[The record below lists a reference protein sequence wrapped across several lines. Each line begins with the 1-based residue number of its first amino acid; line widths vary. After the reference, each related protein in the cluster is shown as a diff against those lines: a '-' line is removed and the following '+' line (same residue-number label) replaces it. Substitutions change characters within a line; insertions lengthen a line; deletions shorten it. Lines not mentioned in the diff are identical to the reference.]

1 MPSTPSTAPPAQ
13 SRATIEAEMEQLAQ
27 LSLQEEHEDGAD
39 EQLPLGATES
49 KAKKRRH
56 EKRTWKPKVSIN
68 ATVEETDTSIEVDG
82 FGGAHHEESNANDT
96 SSPPSDTETV
106 ATEPLPQFRYAVP
119 QLPRGH
125 YIEVPVLAHY
135 TLRELP
141 SVGNDGDDADEGLF
155 ATQKIEAGTRV
166 ISEQPLFTL
175 PAPGDQVP
183 QLMAAYENLDKSD
196 QESIWNLRPAAA
208 EASDTLMS
216 LRFLTDKLAMDLQNI
231 MCKLEAD
238 RTAEE
243 KATIAEMQPKFHR
256 AMDVYRVAAR
266 WHANKCSLLDLP
278 LEQRNDLPN
287 GMPITGLFMR
297 RAHIRHSCVPNCFA
311 SYDSNLGRMNV
322 HVTRDIAPGEELT
335 CSSFADNMYYNNAEE
350 RREELIPWGLTCD
363 CEACDEKHPRFEIHE
378 TARERAYTRAIM
390 LNDTLTRLEKEDMT
404 EVRDSSHTH
413 SFHT

>member
-1 MPSTPSTAPPAQ
+1 
-13 SRATIEAEMEQLAQ
+13 
-27 LSLQEEHEDGAD
+27 
-39 EQLPLGATES
+39 
-49 KAKKRRH
+49 
-56 EKRTWKPKVSIN
+56 
-68 ATVEETDTSIEVDG
+68 
-82 FGGAHHEESNANDT
+82 
-96 SSPPSDTETV
+96 
-106 ATEPLPQFRYAVP
+106 
-119 QLPRGH
+119 
-125 YIEVPVLAHY
+125 
-135 TLRELP
+135 
-141 SVGNDGDDADEGLF
+141 
-155 ATQKIEAGTRV
+155 
-166 ISEQPLFTL
+166 
-175 PAPGDQVP
+175 
-183 QLMAAYENLDKSD
+183 
-196 QESIWNLRPAAA
+196 
-208 EASDTLMS
+208 
-216 LRFLTDKLAMDLQNI
+216 
-231 MCKLEAD
+231 
-238 RTAEE
+238 
-243 KATIAEMQPKFHR
+243 MQPKFHR